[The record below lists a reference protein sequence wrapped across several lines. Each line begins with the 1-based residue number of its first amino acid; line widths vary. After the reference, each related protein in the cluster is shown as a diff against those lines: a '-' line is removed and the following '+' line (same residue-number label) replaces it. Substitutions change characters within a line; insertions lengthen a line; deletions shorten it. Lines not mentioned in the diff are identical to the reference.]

1 MVVMPY
7 NSKNKKIDMK
17 NRIILLLTFVL
28 TAIVVVQAEE
38 PALGT
43 NIGNKAPDLIGTSNT
58 GKELKLSDTKGK
70 LVLLDFWA
78 SWCGPCRRENPSV
91 VAAYQKYKD
100 KKFKDGKGFTIFS
113 VSLDRDN
120 AAWLSGITQDNL
132 TWPYHISDLK
142 GWYSKH
148 AAIYGVRSIPGNFLL
163 DGNGIIL
170 ARDLRGPALEAELVK
185 LLK

>member
-1 MVVMPY
+1 
-7 NSKNKKIDMK
+7 MK
-17 NRIILLLTFVL
+17 NRIILLLAFLL
-28 TAIVVVQAEE
+28 TSAVISQAVE

-43 NIGNKAPDLIGTSNT
+43 NVGNKAPELIGTSNS
-58 GKELKLSDTKGK
+58 GKVLKLSETKGK

-78 SWCGPCRRENPSV
+78 SWCGPCRRENPAV

-100 KKFKDGKGFTIFS
+100 KKFSAGNGFTIFS
-113 VSLDRDN
+113 VSLDKDQ
-120 AAWLSGITQDNL
+120 AAWLNGITQDNL
-132 TWPYHISDLK
+132 EWPYHISDLK

-163 DGNGIIL
+163 NSEGIIL

>member
-1 MVVMPY
+1 
-7 NSKNKKIDMK
+7 MK
-17 NRIILLLTFVL
+17 NRIIVLLAFLLAT
-28 TAIVVVQAEE
+28 TVVVQAVE

-43 NIGNKAPDLIGTSNT
+43 NVGNKAPELTGTSNT

-70 LVLLDFWA
+70 IVLLDFWA
-78 SWCGPCRRENPSV
+78 SWCGPCRRENPTV

-100 KKFKDGKGFTIFS
+100 KKFTLGKGFTIFS
-113 VSLDRDN
+113 VSLDRDQ
-120 AAWLSGITQDNL
+120 AAWLGGISQDNL
-132 TWPYHISDLK
+132 VWPYHISDLK

-163 DGNGIIL
+163 NGDGIIV